1 VLSRYEALLAAL
13 SAGVV
18 VHAADTAII
27 EANDRARAL
36 LGLKDLEG
44 RLATDPSWVF
54 LEADHSPMALERFPV
69 MQVIS
74 SMEPVHGLTMIVRPS
89 AGPDVWLEVNAL
101 PSVDDSGQ
109 LEQVTV
115 TFIDVTDRENANR
128 ALIVD
133 IEDRVRVEEELV
145 RVSGYARS
153 LLEASLDPLVTIS
166 PGGVITDVNA
176 ATVTATGVPRR
187 ALIGSDFA
195 GYFTDPDQARAGYRE
210 AFAAGSVT
218 DYPLAIR
225 NVDGSVTDV
234 LYNASVYRDPDGD
247 VAGVFA
253 AARDITE
260 RKAAQQALVAGEE
273 LLRAVLDTSLDT
285 TIRIGLDGLVEFVNR
300 RVVEISGIPLEQWI
314 GRTFEEMGYPVQL
327 AQSWDAQRQRV
338 FATGE
343 PVTFEFEIDNA
354 DGHRWYETNVAPE
367 FGPDGAVA
375 HVIET
380 SRDVTERV
388 EASAELQAS
397 RTLLERAQRIAHVG
411 SWTLD
416 NATNH
421 VTWSEEL
428 YLMQGLD
435 PTGPVPN
442 YTEHSRLFTPT
453 SWQELS
459 AALAVTQETGVPY
472 ELDLEMVRPDGTHG
486 WMLALGEAV
495 RDEQGAIVGLTGA
508 AMDITERKSAEEEV
522 ARESRHRMA
531 AEAEVRQLNA
541 VLEQRVE
548 QRTDEIRRANA
559 ELEAFTYSVSHD
571 LRSPLRA
578 MSGFSEALLEEYSDT
593 LDETGRGY
601 AHRIEAASRQMAGL
615 IDDLLQLSRV
625 SRAVLHVEG
634 VDVSAECATILE
646 GLADRDPDRRVQ
658 VVIEPGMKA
667 RGDGPLLHTVLENLL
682 DNAWKYTSK
691 RPDACIEVGTET
703 VTDAPF
709 CLVVRDN
716 GAGFDP
722 AYSDKLFQPFQRLHS
737 SSEFPGNG
745 IGLASARRIVERHGG
760 RIWAEAAVDEGA
772 TFRFTLNPSE
782 QT

>member
-1 VLSRYEALLAAL
+1 MTSRYEALLAAL

-36 LGLKDLEG
+36 LGLQDLEG

-176 ATVTATGVPRR
+176 ATVTATGVPRQ

-273 LLRAVLDTSLDT
+273 LLRAVLDTSPDT
-285 TIRIGLDGLVEFVNR
+285 TIRIGADGLVEFVNH
-300 RVVEISGIPLEQWI
+300 RVVEISGIPAERWI
-314 GRTFEEMGYPVQL
+314 GKTFEEMGYPAEL
-327 AQSWDAQRQRV
+327 AQSWDVHRRTV
-338 FATGE
+338 FTTGE
-343 PVTFEFEIDNA
+343 PVTFEFEINNA
-354 DGHRWYETNVAPE
+354 EGHRWYETSVAPE
-367 FGPDGAVA
+367 FGPDGSVA
-375 HVIET
+375 HVIES
-380 SRDVTERV
+380 SRDV
-388 EASAELQAS
+388 
-397 RTLLERAQRIAHVG
+397 
-411 SWTLD
+411 
-416 NATNH
+416 
-421 VTWSEEL
+421 
-428 YLMQGLD
+428 
-435 PTGPVPN
+435 
-442 YTEHSRLFTPT
+442 
-453 SWQELS
+453 
-459 AALAVTQETGVPY
+459 
-472 ELDLEMVRPDGTHG
+472 
-486 WMLALGEAV
+486 
-495 RDEQGAIVGLTGA
+495 
-508 AMDITERKSAEEEV
+508 TERKSAEEVV

>member
-1 VLSRYEALLAAL
+1 VTSRYEALLAAL

-36 LGLKDLEG
+36 LGLQDLEG

-176 ATVTATGVPRR
+176 ATVTATGVPRQ

-273 LLRAVLDTSLDT
+273 LLRAVLDTSPDT
-285 TIRIGLDGLVEFVNR
+285 TIRIGADGLVEFVNH
-300 RVVEISGIPLEQWI
+300 RVVEISGIPAERWI
-314 GRTFEEMGYPVQL
+314 GKTFEEMGYPAEL
-327 AQSWDAQRQRV
+327 AQSWDVHRRTV
-338 FATGE
+338 FTTGE

-354 DGHRWYETNVAPE
+354 EGHRWYETSVAPE
-367 FGPDGAVA
+367 FGPDGSVA
-375 HVIET
+375 HVIES
-380 SRDVTERV
+380 SRDV
-388 EASAELQAS
+388 
-397 RTLLERAQRIAHVG
+397 
-411 SWTLD
+411 
-416 NATNH
+416 
-421 VTWSEEL
+421 
-428 YLMQGLD
+428 
-435 PTGPVPN
+435 
-442 YTEHSRLFTPT
+442 
-453 SWQELS
+453 
-459 AALAVTQETGVPY
+459 
-472 ELDLEMVRPDGTHG
+472 
-486 WMLALGEAV
+486 
-495 RDEQGAIVGLTGA
+495 
-508 AMDITERKSAEEEV
+508 TERKSAEEVV

>member
-1 VLSRYEALLAAL
+1 MTSRYEALLAAL

-36 LGLKDLEG
+36 LGLQDLEG

-176 ATVTATGVPRR
+176 ATVTATGVPRQ

-273 LLRAVLDTSLDT
+273 LLRAVLDTSPDT
-285 TIRIGLDGLVEFVNR
+285 TIRIGADGLVEFVNH
-300 RVVEISGIPLEQWI
+300 RVVEISGIPAERWI
-314 GRTFEEMGYPVQL
+314 GKTFEEMGYPAEL
-327 AQSWDAQRQRV
+327 AQSWDVHRRTV
-338 FATGE
+338 FTTGE

-354 DGHRWYETNVAPE
+354 EGHRWYETSVAPE
-367 FGPDGAVA
+367 FGPDGSVA
-375 HVIET
+375 HVIES
-380 SRDVTERV
+380 SRDV
-388 EASAELQAS
+388 
-397 RTLLERAQRIAHVG
+397 
-411 SWTLD
+411 
-416 NATNH
+416 
-421 VTWSEEL
+421 
-428 YLMQGLD
+428 
-435 PTGPVPN
+435 
-442 YTEHSRLFTPT
+442 
-453 SWQELS
+453 
-459 AALAVTQETGVPY
+459 
-472 ELDLEMVRPDGTHG
+472 
-486 WMLALGEAV
+486 
-495 RDEQGAIVGLTGA
+495 
-508 AMDITERKSAEEEV
+508 TERKSAEEVV

>member
-1 VLSRYEALLAAL
+1 MTSRYEALLAAL

-36 LGLKDLEG
+36 LGLQDLEG

-176 ATVTATGVPRR
+176 ATVTATGVPRQ

-253 AARDITE
+253 AARDSTE
-260 RKAAQQALVAGEE
+260 RKGAQQALVAGEE
-273 LLRAVLDTSLDT
+273 LLRAVLDTSPDT
-285 TIRIGLDGLVEFVNR
+285 TIRIGADGLVEFVNH
-300 RVVEISGIPLEQWI
+300 RVVEISGIPAERWI
-314 GRTFEEMGYPVQL
+314 GKTFEEMGYPAEL
-327 AQSWDAQRQRV
+327 AQSWDVHRRTV
-338 FATGE
+338 FTTGE

-354 DGHRWYETNVAPE
+354 EGHRWYETSVAPE
-367 FGPDGAVA
+367 FGPDGSVA
-375 HVIET
+375 HVIES
-380 SRDVTERV
+380 SRDV
-388 EASAELQAS
+388 
-397 RTLLERAQRIAHVG
+397 
-411 SWTLD
+411 
-416 NATNH
+416 
-421 VTWSEEL
+421 
-428 YLMQGLD
+428 
-435 PTGPVPN
+435 
-442 YTEHSRLFTPT
+442 
-453 SWQELS
+453 
-459 AALAVTQETGVPY
+459 
-472 ELDLEMVRPDGTHG
+472 
-486 WMLALGEAV
+486 
-495 RDEQGAIVGLTGA
+495 
-508 AMDITERKSAEEEV
+508 TERKSAEEVV

>member
-1 VLSRYEALLAAL
+1 MTSRYEALLAAL

-36 LGLKDLEG
+36 LGLQDLEG

-176 ATVTATGVPRR
+176 ATVTATGVPRQ

-253 AARDITE
+253 SARDITE

-273 LLRAVLDTSLDT
+273 LLRAVLDTSPDT
-285 TIRIGLDGLVEFVNR
+285 TIRIGADGLVEFVNH
-300 RVVEISGIPLEQWI
+300 RVVEISGIPAERWI
-314 GRTFEEMGYPVQL
+314 GKTFEEMGYPAEL
-327 AQSWDAQRQRV
+327 AQSWDVHRRTV
-338 FATGE
+338 FTTGE

-354 DGHRWYETNVAPE
+354 EGHRWYETSVAPE
-367 FGPDGAVA
+367 FGPDGSVA
-375 HVIET
+375 HVIES
-380 SRDVTERV
+380 SRDV
-388 EASAELQAS
+388 
-397 RTLLERAQRIAHVG
+397 
-411 SWTLD
+411 
-416 NATNH
+416 
-421 VTWSEEL
+421 
-428 YLMQGLD
+428 
-435 PTGPVPN
+435 
-442 YTEHSRLFTPT
+442 
-453 SWQELS
+453 
-459 AALAVTQETGVPY
+459 
-472 ELDLEMVRPDGTHG
+472 
-486 WMLALGEAV
+486 
-495 RDEQGAIVGLTGA
+495 
-508 AMDITERKSAEEEV
+508 TERKSAEEVV